1 MFQNSTFSLQGT
13 EPPEPTHKKPDKG
26 AATDNTAG
34 VETGQHEEG
43 EVEVKPNVWE
53 FPVAQTKKGLLWG
66 TIEESRS
73 SKRILAFR
81 GIQHIKAPVG
91 PLRWKPPVPS
101 PAWEGIR
108 EAKLDGHRCPQ
119 HMYYKPDIWV
129 GQEDCLWLNVFT
141 RGNIFV
147 YYTYPMHSSYRFV
160 MIQKIINHFSFP
172 NSIFI
177 ARNLINHVIR
187 QNF

>member
-26 AATDNTAG
+26 AATDNNAP

-141 RGNIFV
+141 RGNLFV
-147 YYTYPMHSSYRFV
+147 YYTYPMHSS
-160 MIQKIINHFSFP
+160 
-172 NSIFI
+172 
-177 ARNLINHVIR
+177 
-187 QNF
+187 

>member
-26 AATDNTAG
+26 AATDNTAA

-141 RGNIFV
+141 RGKLLFIYDVLFNV
-147 YYTYPMHSSYRFV
+147 RSWQT
-160 MIQKIINHFSFP
+160 IIS
-172 NSIFI
+172 
-177 ARNLINHVIR
+177 
-187 QNF
+187 